1 MLFLI
6 QTVSRQFTE
15 QREYSPKGV
24 EPCPSKR
31 RAQAATAKGDP
42 HFPDH
47 DLEPP
52 KFARKAL
59 ELIIQEWSAVKNMV
73 MSGSKDTAGA
83 RYVSVTLTMAKYVG
97 IQISVCYLNFL
108 CKLRTFRLHQVPELS
123 HPRYFPNY

>member
-83 RYVSVTLTMAKYVG
+83 RYGQRYLDHG
-97 IQISVCYLNFL
+97 QICWHANFCL
-108 CKLRTFRLHQVPELS
+108 LLKLFMQT
-123 HPRYFPNY
+123 